1 MRNGVITQER
11 PAVGDECD
19 YVRLYLKE
27 INATALLSYEEEV
40 ALSKRIQKQGDKEA
54 LQQLIK
60 ANLRLVVKIAKQYVT
75 QDYQLMDIIQDGNLG
90 LIKAAEKYDYR
101 REVRFST
108 YASWWI
114 KQSIVRC
121 LSLKKRM
128 IRLPHRKE
136 EKLRKIKKTWNVL
149 YQKNRRIP
157 TAPEI
162 ALYLGYREDEVED
175 ILSVSS
181 PVVSFDNCLTPD
193 DCSLVNLL
201 EDNSYAP
208 DALVLDKQ
216 LCEETR
222 VILDSLYP
230 KEKTVLRRRFGF
242 ADDRKHTL
250 KKMGDAFGISA
261 ETVRQIELKAMKKI
275 REQYG
280 HMAEYLR

>member
-11 PAVGDECD
+11 PTVGDECD